1 MAFKAYLKIVYG
13 PGLRLTAMLLMSACA
28 GITPLPQPETTLP
41 APEMVAP
48 PGPAGQADDSRCL
61 ASYSLVREGYELLSG
76 KNIAGAIRLL
86 ERAVGINPSDGQGYY
101 YLAEAWLESGNSQL
115 AARFNALAALY
126 LRDNAAWDQRVRWQ
140 KERIE
145 KSEAGP

>member
-1 MAFKAYLKIVYG
+1 MALKAYLKTLYG
-13 PGLRLTAMLLMSACA
+13 PGLWLAAMLLMSACA
-28 GITPLPQPETTLP
+28 GVTPPPQPETGLP

-48 PGPAGQADDSRCL
+48 PDSAGHADDSRRQ
-61 ASYSLVREGYELLSG
+61 ASYSLVREGYELLT
-76 KNIAGAIRLL
+76 KNNFDGAIRAL